1 MNYLL
6 NGLLRG
12 FYHGACLKNV
22 KYDIIREILLTADAI
37 YGRINHKIREE
48 ADNMPTEKEIVIIQK
63 ATVYDL
69 KRIINKEPDKTYTQE
84 ELEKILDAYITGA
97 EQ

>member
-1 MNYLL
+1 
-6 NGLLRG
+6 
-12 FYHGACLKNV
+12 
-22 KYDIIREILLTADAI
+22 
-37 YGRINHKIREE
+37 
-48 ADNMPTEKEIVIIQK
+48 MPTEKEIVIVQK

-69 KRIINKEPDKTYTQE
+69 KRIINKEPNKTYTQE

>member
-1 MNYLL
+1 MS
-6 NGLLRG
+6 
-12 FYHGACLKNV
+12 
-22 KYDIIREILLTADAI
+22 
-37 YGRINHKIREE
+37 
-48 ADNMPTEKEIVIIQK
+48 PEKEIVMIQK

-69 KRIINKEPDKTYTQE
+69 KRILREQPDKTYTQE